1 LRPPRKLPG
10 MESGD
15 LTTAEA
21 DRLYTTLFAHLNYL
35 RRLKRRMED
44 LRFPRDDA
52 LYLAVAA
59 AYEAVW
65 QLRQEAHGLSRRMG
79 AR

>member
-1 LRPPRKLPG
+1 
-10 MESGD
+10 MMNNGD
-15 LTTAEA
+15 LTTAQA
-21 DRLYTTLFAHLNYL
+21 DKLYTALFAHVNYL
-35 RRLKRRMED
+35 RRLKRRMEE

-52 LYLAVAA
+52 LYVAVSA

>member
-1 LRPPRKLPG
+1 
-10 MESGD
+10 MDSGD

-21 DRLYTTLFAHLNYL
+21 DRLYTALYSHLNYL

-44 LRFPRDDA
+44 LRFPRDDK